1 MSAIAAHL
9 NALEIP
15 LPPEIQAPPP
25 ENYFLPSGYRQQ
37 AAALTRDQ
45 ATPQYGDGAEY
56 WNADRIASS
65 ARYQW
70 HVYAWAAHLLQTR
83 GLRSVLD
90 IGCGPGVKLARL
102 IAPLCNDVR
111 GIDQDSAVAA
121 ARRLG
126 SPGEY
131 RVVDLDNC
139 RTVKADRPFD
149 LIICADVIEHLLNPD
164 PAMAMIARFCGPRS
178 LVLLSTP
185 DRARL
190 RGRACMASPKP
201 EHVREWSTPEFLRF
215 IDSRGFAVVEHRL
228 LPGAD
233 EPAWSG
239 WGREWLWR
247 MRLAAT
253 SERRCLSVL
262 CRPRGV

>member
-1 MSAIAAHL
+1 MR
-9 NALEIP
+9 
-15 LPPEIQAPPP
+15 PPED
-25 ENYFLPSGYRQQ
+25 FCLPRGYRQQ
-37 AAALTRDQ
+37 AAALTRDET
-45 ATPQYGDGAEY
+45 ARDGGGAEY
-56 WNADRIASS
+56 WNAGRLASS

-70 HVYAWAAHLLQTR
+70 HVYAWAARLVQMR

-102 IAPLCNDVR
+102 IAPLCTDVR

-131 RVVDLDNC
+131 RVVDLENC
-139 RTVKADRPFD
+139 RSARPDRTFD

-164 PAMAMIARFCGPRS
+164 PAMAMIARFCGPDS

-201 EHVREWSTPEFLRF
+201 EHVREWSTSEFLRF
-215 IDSRGFAVVEHRL
+215 IDSRSFALIEHRL

-253 SERRCLSVL
+253 SERRCLSVM
-262 CRPRGV
+262 CRPRAV